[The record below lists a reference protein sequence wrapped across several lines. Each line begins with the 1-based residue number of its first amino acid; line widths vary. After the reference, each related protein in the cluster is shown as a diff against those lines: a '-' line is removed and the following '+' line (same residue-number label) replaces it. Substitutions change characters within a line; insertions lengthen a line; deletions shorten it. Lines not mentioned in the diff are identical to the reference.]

1 MSLVS
6 GSAGCVLALDAA
18 SALGD
23 RVAALYLYEP
33 PFIVGPGRP
42 PVPAD
47 YVERVSRLVAEGRR
61 DEAVEVFLVEAIGMP
76 AEYLEPMRADPSW
89 EKMTRYAH
97 TLAYDGRIV
106 QGTQDGTPLPADR
119 WLVDQPT
126 EVVVGEGSEAFFHAG
141 AQALA
146 ELLPHATYRTLPGQD
161 HSAFWMAPDAVASS
175 IAQLLHPS
183 RRPGRRR

>member
-1 MSLVS
+1 
-6 GSAGCVLALDAA
+6 
-18 SALGD
+18 
-23 RVAALYLYEP
+23 
-33 PFIVGPGRP
+33 
-42 PVPAD
+42 
-47 YVERVSRLVAEGRR
+47 VSRLVAEARR
-61 DEAVEVFLVEAIGMP
+61 DEAVEMFLVEAIGMP

-106 QGTQDGTPLPADR
+106 QGTQDGTPLPVDR
-119 WLVDQPT
+119 WLVDQQT
-126 EVVVGEGSEAFFHAG
+126 EEVVGEGSEPFFHAG

-146 ELLPHATYRTLPGQD
+146 ELLRHATYRTLPGQD

-183 RRPGRRR
+183 TR